1 MHEAIHDYTTTLSDT
16 FSEPV
21 AAPPRRKP
29 QHPDAELL
37 ALADLFERLQDEIRP
52 LTERFFTLHMGN
64 LDEIEAVGAAECALV
79 AQQDDLAARA
89 KSISART
96 LAGYRAK
103 AVIAREIMRRS
114 HKDEIAGDYA
124 DEDID
129 FVWAMVS
136 DMLQLSV
143 RAGL

>member
-1 MHEAIHDYTTTLSDT
+1 MHEAIHEYTTTRSDA
-16 FSEPV
+16 FPEPV

-37 ALADLFERLQDEIRP
+37 ALAAQFGRLQEEIRP
-52 LTERFFTLHMGN
+52 LTAKFFALHMGN
-64 LDEIEAVGAAECALV
+64 MDEIEAVGAAECALV
-79 AQQDDLAARA
+79 NQQDDLAERA

-103 AVIAREIMRRS
+103 AVIAREILRRS
-114 HKDEIAGDYA
+114 HRDEIAGDYA